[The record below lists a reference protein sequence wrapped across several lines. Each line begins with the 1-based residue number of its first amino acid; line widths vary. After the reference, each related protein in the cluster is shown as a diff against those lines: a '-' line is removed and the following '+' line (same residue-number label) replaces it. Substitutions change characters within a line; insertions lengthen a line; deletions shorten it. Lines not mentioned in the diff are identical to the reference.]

1 MKAKTNLFA
10 ILLSALV
17 VIGCRKTEPLQL
29 NNASVDLSTAALS
42 KTNVILILGDDI
54 GYEIPNY
61 TGGESYSTPSLN
73 YLAAHGTQFTQC
85 HASPLCSPSRFMLL
99 TAKYNFRNYTTWG
112 IMDTSQRTIAN
123 LLQSKGYATCMA
135 GKWQFDGGDA
145 SIRKFGFQKY
155 LVTNPFIEL
164 EGDPKV
170 QIYKDPQVYE
180 NGAYL
185 PKDSVKGKYGED
197 LFRDYMFN
205 FIDDNKNKKPF
216 FVYWAT
222 NLVHPPFSP
231 TPDDPEFAT
240 WNPSH
245 KMVDAD
251 TIYYPSMVKYM
262 DKLIGQLIVKLTNDK
277 LQNNTLILFLG
288 DNGTA
293 TGIHSLFKGQVVTG
307 GKSSSTE
314 EGTHVAM
321 VAYLPGKVLPG
332 MVDTSLVSIVD
343 FMPSIADV
351 AKTSIPASYGTTDG
365 ISFAPQFSGNYS
377 NVRSWIFCHFIG
389 AGKFETNPLYLRR
402 WMQGYTYKQYDT
414 LPSQAFSKKFYNI
427 VLDPLEKHPIAT
439 KNMTPQEKVIS
450 NQYLQNMSQ
459 LH

>member
-1 MKAKTNLFA
+1 MKIKTCLPA
-10 ILLSALV
+10 IFLSALV
-17 VIGCRKTEPLQL
+17 IVSCRKAEPLQV
-29 NNASVDLSTAALS
+29 NASSVDLNTAVLS
-42 KTNVILILGDDI
+42 KPNIILILGDDV

-61 TGGESYSTPSLN
+61 TGGESYSTPNLN

-85 HASPLCSPSRFMLL
+85 HASPLCSPSRCMLL

-112 IMDTSQRTIAN
+112 VLDTSQRTIAN

-145 SIRKFGFQKY
+145 SIKKFGFQKY
-155 LVTNPFIEL
+155 LVTNPFLEV

-170 QIYKDPQVYE
+170 KIYKDPMVYE
-180 NGAYL
+180 NGAYW
-185 PKDSVKGKYGED
+185 PADSVKGKYGED

-205 FIDDNKNKKPF
+205 FIDDNKSKKPF
-216 FVYWAT
+216 FIYWAM

-231 TPDDPEFAT
+231 TPDDPQFAT
-240 WNPSH
+240 WNSSK
-245 KMVDAD
+245 KMDTGD

-262 DKLIGQLIVKLTNDK
+262 DKLIGQLNAKLKADN

-293 TGIHSLFKGQVVTG
+293 AGLHSLFKGQIVTG
-307 GKSSSTE
+307 AKSSPTE
-314 EGTHVAM
+314 EGTHVPM
-321 VAYLPGKVLPG
+321 LAYLPGKILPG
-332 MVDTSLVSIVD
+332 IVDSSLISIVD

-365 ISFAPQFSGNYS
+365 ISFTPQFLGDYS
-377 NVRSWIFCHFIG
+377 NVRPWIFCHYIG
-389 AGKFETNPLYLRR
+389 AGKFETNPKYLRR
-402 WMQGYTYKQYDT
+402 WMQNDTYKQYDS
-414 LPSQAFSKKFYNI
+414 LPNKLYSKKFYNI
-427 VLDPLEKHPIAT
+427 RVDPLEEHVILPG
-439 KNMTPQEKVIS
+439 NMTPQEKLIS
-450 NQYLQNMSQ
+450 KQYLQNMQQ